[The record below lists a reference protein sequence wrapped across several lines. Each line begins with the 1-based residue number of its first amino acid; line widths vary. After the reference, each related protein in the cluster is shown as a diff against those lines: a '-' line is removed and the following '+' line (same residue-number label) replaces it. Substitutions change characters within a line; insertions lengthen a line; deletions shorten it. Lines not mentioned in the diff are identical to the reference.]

1 MSRVAIVGA
10 GVAGSATAIG
20 LARLGVQVTLFESL
34 PDPSPQDPR
43 VGAGLLL
50 QPSGQRV
57 LEYLGLLEPALE
69 HGARLDGLL
78 GDTADG
84 EVVLDMSYHRFHP
97 EAFGLG
103 LQRGVLMGLLW
114 QRLRERGVDWQSG
127 VTVRA
132 FKQDAR
138 GVELKGEGGASLG
151 RFDALILADGS
162 FSPLRRLLPV
172 RQRVEPFPWG
182 ALWTLLPLPAEFP
195 DIELRQRFRAARQM
209 LGLMPVGRAWQSTQG
224 LADVWPAVNLFWSLP
239 LSELPQDMATLDLA
253 AWKRPLVELL
263 PECEPLLKGLKDPR
277 QLRPAR
283 YAHVRLERPHHG
295 CVLALGDCAHGM
307 SPQLGQGA
315 NLALVDALVLCQ
327 QWREQPRQDWAQR
340 FEHYARRRRAHWNYY
355 SQASRALT
363 PLFQSAQ
370 PVLPWLRDRLMG
382 PLGRLGW
389 VHGQNVATLAGLKTG
404 WLFGRLELGANPWA
418 G

>member
-10 GVAGSATAIG
+10 GVAGSASAIG
-20 LARLGVQVTLFESL
+20 LAQLGVQVTIFETL
-34 PDPSPQDPR
+34 PEPSPQDPR

-57 LEYLGLLEPALE
+57 LECLGLLAPALE
-69 HGARLDGLL
+69 HGVRLDGLF
-78 GDTADG
+78 GDTAEG

-114 QRLRERGVDWQSG
+114 QRLRELPIEWQTG
-127 VTVRA
+127 LTVRA

-162 FSPLRRLLPV
+162 FSQLRRLLPV

-182 ALWTLLPLPAEFP
+182 ALWTLLPLPADYP
-195 DIELRQRFRAARQM
+195 AIELRQRFRAARQM
-209 LGLMPVGRAWQSTQG
+209 LGLMPVGRAWQSQ
-224 LADVWPAVNLFWSLP
+224 DVWPAVNLFWSLP
-239 LSELPQDMATLDLA
+239 VCELPQEPAQLDLE

-263 PECEPLLKGLKDPR
+263 PECEPLMAGLTDPR

-327 QWREQPRQDWAQR
+327 LWREHPRLDWAPR
-340 FEHYARRRRAHWNYY
+340 FELFTQRRRAHVRYY

-363 PLFQSAQ
+363 PLFQSGD
-370 PVLPWLRDRLMG
+370 PVLPWLRDRLFG
-382 PLGRLGW
+382 PLGRLPW
-389 VHGQNVATLAGLKTG
+389 VHDQNVATLAGLKTG
-404 WLFGRLELGANPWA
+404 WLFGRLTLGPNPWQR
-418 G
+418 